1 MSSDP
6 TQRMSVVTDLYRL
19 LLDGLLFSIS
29 GCFVQLLVCL
39 YVDIEVLLNHNN
51 TLLHALISEGV
62 QKILGDMIVSDSDPL
77 LLVCKLCFFVLV
89 DCFSF
94 DSIQRVTFL
103 LSSSLVD
110 YVRLEGD
117 DREDVSLDVIGN
129 IMKLIMV

>member
-1 MSSDP
+1 M
-6 TQRMSVVTDLYRL
+6 
-19 LLDGLLFSIS
+19 
-29 GCFVQLLVCL
+29 
-39 YVDIEVLLNHNN
+39 
-51 TLLHALISEGV
+51 
-62 QKILGDMIVSDSDPL
+62 SDSDPL

-129 IMKLIMV
+129 IMKLMMV